1 MSTPHIPAADAARA
15 LDSVRAGRDKVITTD
30 LIPDWYWPSLGGLI
44 VMFVA
49 SVESGRDWIVIPGS
63 LLFAAGMGALL
74 AVIVQR
80 RPVRLNGAL
89 LGGRG
94 ALTIA
99 GYTVALVAVGLG
111 GALALSLAGV
121 GWPGTIAVAVVAVLM
136 TVTGPVLIRHLQ
148 RLMLARPLGG
158 VR

>member
-15 LDSVRAGRDKVITTD
+15 LDSVRAGRDKVIATD

-49 SVESGRDWIVIPGS
+49 SVESGRDWIVIVGS
-63 LLFAAGMGALL
+63 LLFAVGMGALL
-74 AVIVQR
+74 GAIVRR
-80 RPVRLNGAL
+80 RPVQLNATL
-89 LGGRG
+89 LGLRG

-99 GYTVALVAVGLG
+99 GYTVALVAIGLG
-111 GALALSLAGV
+111 GALALQLAGV
-121 GWPGTIAVAVVAVLM
+121 GRPGTIAVAVVAVLM
-136 TVTGPVLIRHLQ
+136 TFTGPLLVRHLQ

-158 VR
+158 TR

>member
-15 LDSVRAGRDKVITTD
+15 LDEVRAGRDRVITTD

-49 SVESGRDWIVIPGS
+49 SVESGRAWIVILGS

-74 AVIVQR
+74 AAIVQR
-80 RPVRLNGAL
+80 RPLQLNAAMVGP
-89 LGGRG
+89 RG

-99 GYTVALVAVGLG
+99 GYTVALVAIGLG
-111 GALALSLAGV
+111 GALALELAGV

-136 TVTGPVLIRHLQ
+136 TATGPILVRHLQ

-158 VR
+158 AR

>member
-15 LDSVRAGRDKVITTD
+15 LDSVRAGRDKVIATD

-49 SVESGRDWIVIPGS
+49 SIESGRDWIVIVGS
-63 LLFAAGMGALL
+63 LLFAVGMGALL
-74 AVIVQR
+74 GAIVQR
-80 RPVRLNGAL
+80 RPVRLNAAL
-89 LGGRG
+89 LGLRG

-99 GYTVALVAVGLG
+99 GYTVALVAIGLG
-111 GALALSLAGV
+111 AAFGLSVGGV
-121 GWPGTIAVAVVAVLM
+121 GWPGTIAVVVVAALM
-136 TVTGPVLIRHLQ
+136 TATGPVLVRHLR

-158 VR
+158 AR

>member
-1 MSTPHIPAADAARA
+1 
-15 LDSVRAGRDKVITTD
+15 VRAGREKVITTD

-49 SVESGRDWIVIPGS
+49 SVESGRDWIVILGS
-63 LLFAAGMGALL
+63 LLFAAGMGALVG
-74 AVIVQR
+74 VIVRR
-80 RPVRLNGAL
+80 RPLQLNTDL
-89 LGGRG
+89 LGVRG

-111 GALALSLAGV
+111 AALALSLAGV

-136 TVTGPVLIRHLQ
+136 TATGPVLVRHLR

-158 VR
+158 AR